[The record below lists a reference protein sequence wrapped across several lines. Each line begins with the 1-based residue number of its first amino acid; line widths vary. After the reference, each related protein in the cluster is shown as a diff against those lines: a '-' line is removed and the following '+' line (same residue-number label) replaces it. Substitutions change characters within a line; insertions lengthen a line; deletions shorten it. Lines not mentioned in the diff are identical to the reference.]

1 MNLKPV
7 TNQVADN
14 QPKFIMSGKN
24 LEWSVG
30 QVTLDASKFQEGEVV
45 KAGTALFRDPS
56 TKLYEKVTGD
66 TPETMEAPVLTGAT
80 VVIKGTESNETVS
93 GLKKGSVYSELLT
106 GATDNFKKAVQGRI
120 VFDL

>member
-1 MNLKPV
+1 MNLKPI
-7 TNQVADN
+7 TNSVADS
-14 QPKFIMSGKN
+14 QPKFLMSGKN

-30 QVTLDASKFQEGEVV
+30 QITLDATKFEEGEVV
-45 KAGTALFRDPS
+45 KPGTAVFRDPS
-56 TKLYEKVTGD
+56 TKLYQKVEEG
-66 TPETMEAPVLTGAT
+66 TPENMEAPVLTGST
-80 VVIKGTESNETVS
+80 VIIKGTESNETVS